1 MKKIIIDT
9 NVLVSALRSK
19 QGASYKLISL
29 LSYDV
34 YEHAV
39 SVPLVLEYEDVL
51 LRDVS
56 VVDLTESDI
65 KQFIDIV
72 VALAHRVKVYFLWRP
87 YLKDPKDDHVLELA
101 VAAESDAIV
110 TYNKKDFKGVKKDF
124 GIEVLTPYEYLK
136 QMEVIK

>member
-101 VAAESDAIV
+101 VAAEADVIV

>member
-1 MKKIIIDT
+1 M
-9 NVLVSALRSK
+9 RSK

-29 LSYDV
+29 LNDDV

-56 VVDLTESDI
+56 VLNLTESDI

-72 VALAHRVKVYFLWRP
+72 VSLAHRVKVYFLWRP
-87 YLKDPKDDHVLELA
+87 YLKDPKDDHLLELA
-101 VAAESDAIV
+101 VAAQADVIV

>member
-1 MKKIIIDT
+1 MRKIIIDT

-19 QGASYKLISL
+19 RGASYKLISL
-29 LSYDV
+29 LNYNV

-51 LRDVS
+51 LRDVLGMN
-56 VVDLTESDI
+56 LTESDI

-72 VALAHRVKVYFLWRP
+72 VTLAHKVKVYFLWRP

-101 VAAESDAIV
+101 VAAEAEVII
-110 TYNKKDFKGVKKDF
+110 TYNKKDFEGVKKDF
-124 GIEVLTPYEYLK
+124 GIEILTPCEYLK

>member
-1 MKKIIIDT
+1 MRKIITDT

-29 LSYDV
+29 LDYDV

-56 VVDLTESDI
+56 AMNLTESDI

-72 VALAHRVKVYFLWRP
+72 VTLAHKVKVYFLWLP
-87 YLKDPKDDHVLELA
+87 YLKDPKVDHVLELS
-101 VAAESDAIV
+101 VAAEADVIFLIIRK
-110 TYNKKDFKGVKKDF
+110 TLK
-124 GIEVLTPYEYLK
+124 VLKRILE
-136 QMEVIK
+136 